1 MKSRIKN
8 FLKNCYTQITVM
20 VLCLF
25 GLVMFAGILGY
36 PYMTHTPNQLVS
48 KTVYFINSPQE
59 YTENIAQTWD
69 AGHYLYLQTY
79 GYSTDKKDDFRF
91 AFFPLFPLEA
101 RFISTVLFQ
110 SPKYGLYLTSVV
122 NTIGFAVLLL
132 YFYKLKSKEFNLEGK
147 EIQTVLLALFLP
159 FSFYYFVPYTES
171 LFNLLLVGI
180 LVVLESKKLRMFYLG
195 VLLAYALSLTRSVG
209 VFASVLSGVYLV
221 YHLVKSFK
229 SGHYGKVFWLKNLGF
244 VSMIISSVAGLL
256 SFLSYGKMMTGN
268 FWISRDVQ
276 KYWGRNQTFDIWHVI
291 LDNAQKAL
299 NPSYSVAEYCSSNRI
314 CFNGTIL
321 FPFIGVVLIFTTI
334 IAALI
339 FLPKTK
345 LNISIVAFSILAV
358 LTPLTTNNMESYY
371 RYIVTAPVYF
381 LLLPAL
387 LNSRLNRDWYTVLIV
402 VLAAI
407 QGILMMLFANMQW
420 IV

>member
-1 MKSRIKN
+1 MKSKIEI
-8 FLKNCYTQITVM
+8 FLKNSYTQITAII
-20 VLCLF
+20 LCLF
-25 GLVMFAGILGY
+25 GLAMFAGILGY
-36 PYMTHTPNQLVS
+36 PYMSHTPNQLVS
-48 KTVYFINSPQE
+48 KTVYYLNSPEE
-59 YTENIAQTWD
+59 YVENIAQTWD
-69 AGHYLYLQTY
+69 TGHYLYLETY
-79 GYSTDKKDDFRF
+79 GYSSDKKDDFRF
-91 AFFPLFPLEA
+91 AFFPLLPLEA
-101 RFISTVLFQ
+101 RFISTVLLQ
-110 SPKYGLYLTSVV
+110 SPKYGLYLTSII
-122 NTIGFAVLLL
+122 NTIIFAGLLL
-132 YFYKLKSKEFNLEGK
+132 YFYKSKTKEFNLEGK

-171 LFNLLLVGI
+171 LFNLLLVSI
-180 LVVLESKKLRMFYLG
+180 LIVLESKKLRLFYLG
-195 VLLAYALSLTRSVG
+195 ILLAFALSLTRSVG
-209 VFASVLSGVYLV
+209 VFASVLSGIYLV
-221 YHLVKSFK
+221 YHLAMSFK
-229 SGHYGKVFWLKNLGF
+229 SGHFGKVFWLKILGYI
-244 VSMIISSVAGLL
+244 SMIIASVAGLL
-256 SFLSYGKMMTGN
+256 SFLSYGKMLTGN

-276 KYWGRNQTFDIWHVI
+276 KYWGRNQTFDIWHVV

-334 IAALI
+334 IAVLI

-387 LNSRLNRDWYTVLIV
+387 LNSKLNRDWYTALIV
-402 VLAAI
+402 ILAAI
-407 QGILMMLFANMQW
+407 QGILMMFFANMQW